1 MMDNAGGWKGGGEE
15 LGRKKLALVGGVAV
29 GDGHAAP

>member
-1 MMDNAGGWKGGGEE
+1 MGGGEE